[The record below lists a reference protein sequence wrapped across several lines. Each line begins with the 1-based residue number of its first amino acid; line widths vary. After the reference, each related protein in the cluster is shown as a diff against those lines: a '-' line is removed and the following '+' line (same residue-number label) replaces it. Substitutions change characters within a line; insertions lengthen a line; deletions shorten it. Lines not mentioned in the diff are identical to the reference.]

1 MRGARRGQPPVAVNV
16 QAPDMD
22 ERNYHHGNL
31 RQALLRAAEQEL
43 TLKGS
48 DKLSLRALARQIGVS
63 QTAPYRHFVDKNA
76 LLAALAT
83 RGYID
88 LTTSMI
94 RAEQA
99 VSACPVDKLR
109 ATSHAYVDFALAH
122 KALFKLMFGPVLEPH
137 EKYPELFEASRQ
149 TFILVHAIVKK
160 GVEDGVFRQDDV
172 EYLTNTAW
180 AGVHGIVT
188 LKLDRSEL
196 FDRHII
202 DLERQVNTS
211 LDIFI
216 AGIRI

>member
-1 MRGARRGQPPVAVNV
+1 MSDIR
-16 QAPDMD
+16 DK
-22 ERNYHHGNL
+22 NYHHGNL
-31 RQALLRAAEQEL
+31 RQVLLQTAAEEL
-43 TLKGS
+43 AEHGS
-48 DKLSLRALARQIGVS
+48 EKLSLRALARQIGVS

-94 RAEQA
+94 RAEQGMPG
-99 VSACPVDKLR
+99 SPLDKLR
-109 ATSHAYVDFALAH
+109 AASHAYVHFALAQP
-122 KALFKLMFGPVLEPH
+122 ALFKLMFGPVLEPH
-137 EKYPELFEASRQ
+137 EQYPELFDASRQ
-149 TFILVHAIVKK
+149 TFILVHAIVKQ

-202 DLERQVNTS
+202 DLERQIDTSVN
-211 LDIFI
+211 IFLS
-216 AGIRI
+216 GIKKD

>member
-1 MRGARRGQPPVAVNV
+1 MSTGVPETN
-16 QAPDMD
+16 

-31 RQALLRAAEQEL
+31 RQVLLRAAEQEL
-43 TLKGS
+43 ALQGS

-83 RGYID
+83 RGYIN

-94 RAEQA
+94 RAEKA
-99 VSACPVDKLR
+99 APESPADKLR
-109 ATSHAYVDFALAH
+109 ATSHAYVEFALAH
-122 KALFKLMFGPVLEPH
+122 KALFKLMFGPALDPH

-202 DLERQVNTS
+202 DLDRQIDTS
-211 LDIFI
+211 LGIFI
-216 AGIRI
+216 AGIKI